1 MNQRAKK
8 LRLTMLIVALVITC
22 VVSLSCS
29 LFQTDP
35 EEARKYPWLTQPVR
49 AETKAYFCEK
59 LKLPADD
66 PVCRVDHNT
75 FSADLAHALEE
86 KFPVNK
92 TFYSEIA
99 EILNGYPV
107 EVENTKT
114 PDGTI
119 TSRRYVYLLTEF
131 DGFCVDFYVR
141 DLQTEVVDRIDS
153 SSVGSGPT
161 PTTCGSLK
169 LREQPRPWLK

>member
-8 LRLTMLIVALVITC
+8 LRLTMLIVTMVITC

-66 PVCRVDHNT
+66 PVCRVDHDT
-75 FSADLAHALEE
+75 FAADLAHILEE
-86 KFPVNK
+86 KFPIGQ
-92 TFYSEIA
+92 TSYSEIA
-99 EILNGYPV
+99 ETLKGYPV
-107 EVENTKT
+107 EVQESKSTQ
-114 PDGTI
+114 GTV
-119 TSRRYVYLLTEF
+119 TSKMYVYLLTEF
-131 DGFCVDFYVR
+131 DGFCVFFGTT
-141 DLQTEVVDRIDS
+141 DLQREKIERIFS